1 MQHRRPAAQW
11 APTRDTST
19 QPQPF
24 AKASQQRRRGEPM
37 MPDVRRPLRI
47 TPACVLLLAACGD
60 PTAGA
65 TATDSAAATT
75 SSDSAAPTSSMTGS
89 QGSSS
94 SGVDPTTPTGSDS
107 SSSGGG
113 PAPTFDLPALD
124 ELNTDDLATSRV
136 CAECHANADGATAMR
151 DAKSRPIGPFD
162 LWRATAM
169 ANSARDPFWWAM
181 VSAEVAATPSAQAEI
196 EATCLGCHAPM
207 ARVHNKSSGLPEPV
221 LADLLGDS
229 TTGKLGIDGVTCALC
244 HQIQPDGLGTD
255 ASFTAGFVV
264 KPLQQMYGPHASP
277 FTMPMQHHTG
287 FTPTQADH
295 VTSAAL
301 CGSCH
306 TLQTETLDPD
316 GSKVPGLF
324 PEQAT
329 YLEWRNSDFRDE
341 GQPGSQAAACGAC
354 HMPTQDVDGAP
365 ISTRLARRPDGS
377 DFPPIAPRDPYGRH
391 VFVGGNTLLPAL
403 LRDHADALRPNADAA
418 AFDAVIAGVRSQ
430 LAERTAT
437 VGLAAVRVGDA
448 LHIDV
453 SVHNLAGHKFPS
465 GYPSRR
471 AWLRLRVTDG
481 ADVLRF
487 RSGEVD
493 ADGRLLDGADQ
504 PLASELVGGPVQP
517 HHLQIDSADVA
528 QVYESVMADKSGVPA
543 FRLLRAYS
551 FAKDNR
557 LLPAGWDPGHPDAAR
572 TSPAGVGA
580 DPDFIAA
587 GDTTR
592 YVVAAPA
599 AGGPYKVSVELL
611 YQPLAP
617 RFAAELFAVDTPE
630 VRAFEALYETAEH
643 TAEHVAAAEL
653 VAP

>member
-1 MQHRRPAAQW
+1 
-11 APTRDTST
+11 
-19 QPQPF
+19 
-24 AKASQQRRRGEPM
+24 M
-37 MPDVRRPLRI
+37 MPRVRRSFRF

-60 PTAGA
+60 TTPGVT
-65 TATDSAAATT
+65 TTSDSAAATT
-75 SSDSAAPTSSMTGS
+75 AGSTVTPTSTTGS

-94 SGVDPTTPTGSDS
+94 SGVDPSTPTGSSGVDAG
-107 SSSGGG
+107 SSGDG

-124 ELNTDDLATSRV
+124 DLNTDDLATSRV

-151 DAKSRPIGPFD
+151 DAKSRPIAPFD

-181 VSAEVAATPSAQAEI
+181 MSAEVAATPAAQAEI

-207 ARVHNKSSGLPEPV
+207 ARVHNEFTGLPAPTR
-221 LADLLGDS
+221 ADLLGDS
-229 TTGKLGIDGVTCALC
+229 ATGKLGIDGVACALC
-244 HQIQPDGLGTD
+244 HQIQPDGLGAD
-255 ASFTAGFVV
+255 VSFTAGFVV
-264 KPLQQMYGPHASP
+264 KPLRQIYGPHASP
-277 FTMPMQHHTG
+277 FTMPMKNHTG
-287 FTPTQADH
+287 FTPTKADH
-295 VTSAAL
+295 VTSSAM

-316 GSKVPGLF
+316 GTKLAGLF

-341 GQPGSQAAACGAC
+341 GTPGPQAAACGAC
-354 HMPTQDVDGAP
+354 HMPTRDGDGVP
-365 ISTRLARRPDGS
+365 ISTRIAHRPDGA
-377 DFPPIAPRDPYGRH
+377 DFPQIAARDPYGRH

-418 AFDAVIAGVRSQ
+418 AFDAVIASVRAQ

-437 VGLAAVRVGDA
+437 VGLTAKRIGDA

-471 AWLRLRVTDG
+471 AWLRIRVTD
-481 ADVLRF
+481 ATEVLSF
-487 RSGEVD
+487 RSGEVN
-493 ADGRLLDGADQ
+493 AEGRLLDGAGQ

-517 HHLQIDSADVA
+517 HHPQIDSEDVA
-528 QVYESVMADKSGVPA
+528 QVYESVMADKAGVPA
-543 FRLLRAYS
+543 FRLLRARS

-557 LLPAGWDPGHPDAAR
+557 LLPAGWDMGHPDAAR

-617 RFAAELFAVDTPE
+617 RFAAELFAADTPE
-630 VRAFEALYETAEH
+630 VRAFEALYETATH
-643 TAEHVAAAEL
+643 TAEHVAAAQI

>member
-1 MQHRRPAAQW
+1 MRPVVRLSPACLLFLACS
-11 APTRDTST
+11 APTPS
-19 QPQPF
+19 
-24 AKASQQRRRGEPM
+24 
-37 MPDVRRPLRI
+37 
-47 TPACVLLLAACGD
+47 
-60 PTAGA
+60 A
-65 TATDSAAATT
+65 TETETAAATT
-75 SSDSAAPTSSMTGS
+75 STAATDSASGGPATTHDPTDGE
-89 QGSSS
+89 SS
-94 SGVDPTTPTGSDS
+94 SGDS
-107 SSSGGG
+107 GGESSGGAT
-113 PAPTFDLPALD
+113 APGFDLPALA
-124 ELNTDDLATSRV
+124 ELNTDLLATSPV

-151 DAKSRPIGPFD
+151 DAKSRPVAPFD

-181 VSAEVAATPSAQAEI
+181 MSAEVAATPTAQAEI

-207 ARVHNKSSGLPEPV
+207 AKVHTDLNGLPAPAR
-221 LADLLGDS
+221 ADLLGDS
-229 TTGKLGIDGVTCALC
+229 AAGKLGIDGVACALC
-244 HQIQPDGLGTD
+244 HQIQPAGLGTD

-264 KPLQQMYGPHASP
+264 EPLRQIYGPHATP
-277 FTMPMQHHTG
+277 FTMPMQSHTG

-306 TLQTETLDPD
+306 TLETETLDPD
-316 GSKVPGLF
+316 GTALPGLF

-341 GQPGSQAAACGAC
+341 GSPGSQAAACAAC
-354 HMPTQDVDGAP
+354 HMPTRDLDGVP
-365 ISTRLARRPDGS
+365 ISTRLARRPNGT

-403 LRDHADALRPNADAA
+403 LRDHAAALRPNADAA
-418 AFDAVIAGVRSQ
+418 AFDAVIAGVRAQ

-437 VGLAAVRVGDA
+437 VELAVARVGDA
-448 LHIDV
+448 LNIDV

-471 AWLRLRVTDG
+471 AWLRVRVTDA
-481 ADVLRF
+481 ADALRF
-487 RSGEVD
+487 RSGEID
-493 ADGRLLDGADQ
+493 AEGRLLDGAGQ
-504 PLASELVGGPVQP
+504 PLTSELLGGPVQP
-517 HHLQIDSADVA
+517 HHLQIDGEDMA
-528 QVYESVMADKSGVPA
+528 QIYESVMADKDGAPA
-543 FRLLRAYS
+543 FRLLRARS

-557 LLPAGWDPGHPDAAR
+557 LLPAGWSAEHPDAAR

-599 AGGPYKVSVELL
+599 AGGPYTISVELL

-617 RFAAELFAVDTPE
+617 RFAAELFAIDTPE
-630 VRAFEALYETAEH
+630 VRAFESLYDAAEH
-643 TAEHVAAAEL
+643 AAEHVAAATL

>member
-1 MQHRRPAAQW
+1 M
-11 APTRDTST
+11 
-19 QPQPF
+19 
-24 AKASQQRRRGEPM
+24 
-37 MPDVRRPLRI
+37 RPLLPI
-47 TPACVLLLAACGD
+47 TSACVLLLGACGD
-60 PTAGA
+60 ATPGA
-65 TATDSAAATT
+65 AT
-75 SSDSAAPTSSMTGS
+75 SSDSAVTTTATTGS
-89 QGSSS
+89 QGGS
-94 SGVDPTTPTGSDS
+94 SGVDPSTPTGDGSDGSASSDS
-107 SSSGGG
+107 SGDA
-113 PAPTFDLPALD
+113 PAPSFDLPALD
-124 ELNTDDLATSRV
+124 EVNTDLLATSPV
-136 CAECHANADGATAMR
+136 CARCHANADAATAMR
-151 DAKSRPIGPFD
+151 DAKSRPIAPFD

-181 VSAEVAATPSAQAEI
+181 MSAEVAVTPTAQAEI

-207 ARVHNKSSGLPEPV
+207 ARVQNQFSGLPAPTR
-221 LADLLGDS
+221 ADLLGDS
-229 TTGKLGIDGVTCALC
+229 ATGKLGIDGVACALC

-264 KPLQQMYGPHASP
+264 EPLQQIYGPHASP
-277 FTMPMQHHTG
+277 FTMPMQHNTG

-295 VTSAAL
+295 VTSAGL

-316 GSKVPGLF
+316 GTALPGLF

-329 YLEWRNSDFRDE
+329 YLEWRNSDFSDE
-341 GQPGSQAAACGAC
+341 GSPGPQAAACGAC
-354 HMPTQDVDGAP
+354 HMPTDDVDGAA

-377 DFPPIAPRDPYGRH
+377 DFPPIAARDPYGRH
-391 VFVGGNTLLPAL
+391 LFLGGNTLLPAL
-403 LRDHADALRPNADAA
+403 LRDHADVLRPNADAA
-418 AFDAVIAGVRSQ
+418 AFDTVIAGVRAQ

-437 VGLAAVRVGDA
+437 VGLTALRVGDA

-453 SVHNLAGHKFPS
+453 SVHNLTGHKFPS

-471 AWLRLRVTDG
+471 AWLRVRVTDA
-481 ADVLRF
+481 ADALRF

-493 ADGRLLDGADQ
+493 ASGRLLDGVGQ

-517 HHLQIDSADVA
+517 HHPQIDSDDVA
-528 QVYESVMADKSGVPA
+528 QVYESVMADKTGAPA
-543 FRLLRAYS
+543 FRLLRARS

-557 LLPAGWDPGHPDAAR
+557 LLPAGWDPGHPDADR
-572 TSPAGVGA
+572 TSPAGLGA

-592 YVVAAPA
+592 YVVTAPA

-630 VRAFEALYETAEH
+630 VRAFEALYQAAEH
-643 TAEHVAAAEL
+643 PAEHVAAAEL

>member
-1 MQHRRPAAQW
+1 
-11 APTRDTST
+11 
-19 QPQPF
+19 
-24 AKASQQRRRGEPM
+24 M
-37 MPDVRRPLRI
+37 MPSMRRSFRLP
-47 TPACVLLLAACGD
+47 PPWVLLLAACGD
-60 PTAGA
+60 PAPGA
-65 TATDSAAATT
+65 TATADSAATTAADSTAT
-75 SSDSAAPTSSMTGS
+75 SNPTTGS

-94 SGVDPTTPTGSDS
+94 SGVDPSTPTSGSGGGDS
-107 SSSGGG
+107 SGDSSGGSTGGG
-113 PAPTFDLPALD
+113 PAHTFDLPALD
-124 ELNTDDLATSRV
+124 ELNTDELATSRV

-151 DAKSRPIGPFD
+151 DAKSRPIAPFD

-196 EATCLGCHAPM
+196 EATCLSCHAPM
-207 ARVHNKSSGLPEPV
+207 AKVHNEFNGLPAPTR
-221 LADLLGDS
+221 ADLLADS
-229 TTGKLGIDGVTCALC
+229 ATGKLGIDGVACALC

-264 KPLQQMYGPHASP
+264 KPLRQMYGPHASP

-287 FTPTQADH
+287 FTPTKADH
-295 VTSAAL
+295 VSSAAL

-306 TLQTETLDPD
+306 TLQTETLNPD
-316 GSKVPGLF
+316 GTKLAGLF

-329 YLEWRNSDFRDE
+329 YLEWRNSDFSDE
-341 GQPGSQAAACGAC
+341 GTPGPKAAACGAC
-354 HMPTQDVDGAP
+354 HAPTSDADGAP
-365 ISTRLARRPDGS
+365 ISTRIARRPDGS
-377 DFPPIAPRDPYGRH
+377 DFPPIAARDPYGRH

-403 LRDHADALRPNADAA
+403 LRDHADQLRPNADAA
-418 AFDAVIAGVRSQ
+418 AFDAVIAAVRDQ

-437 VGLAAVRVGDA
+437 VGLTAERVGDS

-471 AWLRLRVTDG
+471 AWLRVRVTD
-481 ADVLRF
+481 ARDALRF

-493 ADGRLLDGADQ
+493 AGGRLLDGAGQ
-504 PLASELVGGPVQP
+504 PLASELLGGPVQP
-517 HHLQIDSADVA
+517 HHPQIDSDGVA
-528 QVYESVMADKSGVPA
+528 QVYESVMADKDGAPA
-543 FRLLRAYS
+543 FRLLRGRS

-557 LLPAGWDPGHPDAAR
+557 LLPAGWDPDHADAAR
-572 TSPAGVGA
+572 TIPVGVGA

-599 AGGPYKVSVELL
+599 AGGPYKISVELL

-630 VRAFEALYETAEH
+630 VRAFEALYETADH
-643 TAEHVAAAEL
+643 TAEPVAGAQL

>member
-1 MQHRRPAAQW
+1 
-11 APTRDTST
+11 
-19 QPQPF
+19 
-24 AKASQQRRRGEPM
+24 M
-37 MPDVRRPLRI
+37 MPSVHRSFRFP
-47 TPACVLLLAACGD
+47 PACVLLLAACGD
-60 PTAGA
+60 PAPGVT
-65 TATDSAAATT
+65 TT
-75 SSDSAAPTSSMTGS
+75 SDSIATGTADSTVSS
-89 QGSSS
+89 QG
-94 SGVDPTTPTGSDS
+94 SGVDPSTSTPTPT
-107 SSSGGG
+107 SGGDSESGGAG

-124 ELNTDDLATSRV
+124 ELNTNELATSRV

-151 DAKSRPIGPFD
+151 DAKSRPIAPFD

-181 VSAEVAATPSAQAEI
+181 MSAEVAATPAAQAEI

-207 ARVHNKSSGLPEPV
+207 AKVHNQFTGLPAPTR
-221 LADLLGDS
+221 ADLLGDS
-229 TTGKLGIDGVTCALC
+229 ETGKLGIDGVACALC
-244 HQIQPDGLGTD
+244 HQIQPDGLGSD

-264 KPLQQMYGPHASP
+264 KPLRQIYGPHASP
-277 FTMPMQHHTG
+277 FTMPMQNHTG
-287 FTPTQADH
+287 FTPTKAEH

-306 TLQTETLDPD
+306 TLQTDTLDPD
-316 GSKVPGLF
+316 GTKLDGLF

-329 YLEWRNSDFRDE
+329 YLEWRNSDFSDE
-341 GQPGSQAAACGAC
+341 GTPGPQAAACGAC
-354 HMPTQDVDGAP
+354 HMPTNDVDGAP
-365 ISTRLARRPDGS
+365 ISARIARRPDGT
-377 DFPPIAPRDPYGRH
+377 DFPPIDARDPYGRH

-418 AFDAVIAGVRSQ
+418 AFDAVISSVRAQ

-437 VGLAAVRVGDA
+437 VGLTAERVGDS

-471 AWLRLRVTDG
+471 AWLRVRITD
-481 ADVLRF
+481 AKDALRF

-493 ADGRLLDGADQ
+493 AEGRLLDGAGQ

-517 HHLQIDSADVA
+517 HHQQIDSDDVA
-528 QVYESVMADKSGVPA
+528 QVYESVMADKAGVPA
-543 FRLLRAYS
+543 FRLLRGRS

-557 LLPAGWDPGHPDAAR
+557 LLPAGWDAGHADAAR

-592 YVVAAPA
+592 YVVAAPV
-599 AGGPYKVSVELL
+599 AGGPYKISVELL

-630 VRAFEALYETAEH
+630 VRAFEALYGAAEH
-643 TAEHVAAAEL
+643 TAEHVAVAEL
-653 VAP
+653 VTP